1 MAAGLDV
8 LTKRPVAVAV
18 AGAVFIAT
26 SGVLVRAADA
36 SPATVAV
43 FRCLYAVP
51 LLWLF
56 SAREDRR
63 LGPRPRHDRR
73 LAGSAGLCLA
83 VDLVLWHYTIDA
95 VGAGL
100 ATVLGNLQV
109 LIVGFAAWLLFKERL
124 DRHILI
130 ALPVVLSG
138 VVLISGFIGSGAYGD
153 DPVLGVVFG
162 ALASSAYAGFL
173 LTLRHGSSDLRR
185 VAGPLFDATLAA
197 AIGSV
202 VIGLVIGDLDLVP
215 SWPSHGWLGLLAISS
230 QVIGWLLITISLPRL
245 AAALTSMLLLLQPVG
260 ALGLGALFYDE
271 APSALQIAGV
281 VLILAGVV
289 FSASGRSWS
298 KDAPT
303 PEVAA
308 D

>member
-1 MAAGLDV
+1 MASRLDH

-18 AGAVFIAT
+18 AGATIIAT

-43 FRCLYAVP
+43 FRCLYALP

-56 SAREDRR
+56 SATEDRR
-63 LGPRPRHDRR
+63 LGPRPRRDRR
-73 LAGSAGLCLA
+73 LAGIAGVCLA
-83 VDLVLWHYTIDA
+83 VDLVLWHYTIEA

-109 LIVGFAAWLLFKERL
+109 LIVGFAAWLILKERL

-130 ALPVVLSG
+130 ALPIVLGG
-138 VVLISGFIGSGAYGD
+138 VVLISGFIGSDAYGD
-153 DPVLGVVFG
+153 NPALGVILG
-162 ALASSAYAGFL
+162 ALASAAYAGFL
-173 LTLRHGSSDLRR
+173 LVLRHGSSDLRR
-185 VAGPLFDATLAA
+185 IAGPLFDATLAA
-197 AIGSV
+197 MLGSV
-202 VIGLVIGDLDLVP
+202 AIGLVMGDLDLVP
-215 SWPSHGWLGLLAISS
+215 SWPSHGWLAVLALSS
-230 QVIGWLLITISLPRL
+230 QVVGWLLITTSLPRL

-260 ALGLGALFYDE
+260 ALALGALIYDE
-271 APSALQIAGV
+271 APSILQIVGV
-281 VLILAGVV
+281 VLILAGVA
-289 FSASGRSWS
+289 FSASGRRRSRV
-298 KDAPT
+298 APT